1 MILDPPSLGSLHVS
15 VTSPSPAV
23 ADVMDGANGS
33 DIGIVVV
40 GGTVVGGTVVGGTV
54 VGGTVVD
61 EATVV
66 DVVEDVVGVVEG
78 VEVVPVG
85 GK

>member
-23 ADVMDGANGS
+23 ADVMDGADGS
-33 DIGIVVV
+33 EIGIVVV
-40 GGTVVGGTVVGGTV
+40 GGTVVGGKVVGGI
-54 VGGTVVD
+54 VVD

-66 DVVEDVVGVVEG
+66 DVVEDVAGVVEV

-85 GK
+85 GE

>member
-40 GGTVVGGTVVGGTV
+40 GDTVVG
-54 VGGTVVD
+54 D
-61 EATVV
+61 TVV
-66 DVVEDVVGVVEG
+66 DVVEDVAGVVEV

-85 GK
+85 GE

>member
-23 ADVMDGANGS
+23 ADVMDGADGS
-33 DIGIVVV
+33 DIGIV
-40 GGTVVGGTVVGGTV
+40 V

-66 DVVEDVVGVVEG
+66 DVVEDVAGVVEV

-85 GK
+85 GE

>member
-1 MILDPPSLGSLHVS
+1 VYPVILDPPLLGSLQARA
-15 VTSPSPAV
+15 TSPSPAV
-23 ADVMDGANGS
+23 ADAITGADGS
-33 DIGIVVV
+33 EC
-40 GGTVVGGTVVGGTV
+40 
-54 VGGTVVD
+54 GTVVD

-78 VEVVPVG
+78 VKVVPVG

>member
-54 VGGTVVD
+54 VD

-66 DVVEDVVGVVEG
+66 DVVEDVVGVVEV

-85 GK
+85 GE

>member
-1 MILDPPSLGSLHVS
+1 MLDPPSLGSLHVIA
-15 VTSPSPAV
+15 TSPSPAV
-23 ADVMDGANGS
+23 VDVMDGADGS
-33 DIGIVVV
+33 EIGIVVV

>member
-40 GGTVVGGTVVGGTV
+40 GGTVVGGT
-54 VGGTVVD
+54 
-61 EATVV
+61 AV
-66 DVVEDVVGVVEG
+66 DVVEDVAGVVEV

-85 GK
+85 GE

>member
-15 VTSPSPAV
+15 ATSPSPAV
-23 ADVMDGANGS
+23 TDVMDGADGS
-33 DIGIVVV
+33 EIGIV
-40 GGTVVGGTVVGGTV
+40 VVGGTVVGGTV

-66 DVVEDVVGVVEG
+66 DVVEDVVGVVEV

-85 GK
+85 GE

>member
-1 MILDPPSLGSLHVS
+1 MLDPPSLGSLHVIA
-15 VTSPSPAV
+15 TSPSPAV
-23 ADVMDGANGS
+23 VEVMDGADGS
-33 DIGIVVV
+33 EIGIV
-40 GGTVVGGTVVGGTV
+40 VVGGTV

>member
-54 VGGTVVD
+54 VGGTVVGG
-61 EATVV
+61 TVV
-66 DVVEDVVGVVEG
+66 DVVEDVVGVVEV

-85 GK
+85 GE